1 MPEAAEGGNSE
12 AKFGFSLGPDPLPGY
27 GPVPMIAGTLVSV
40 ALCLQAPAEASIS
53 RLLQRQTLEPAIDL
67 APGSSLPSALL
78 PPGCERLSIADLQ
91 DGHDG
96 WVTARLSG
104 EVPEAGSGVLVWR
117 GDAEGLSGFLQ
128 GDDGR
133 RWRIVALEN
142 GDARLEFVDADRLPR
157 CADLPAPP
165 DLAPPARAELVA
177 CDDGKP
183 IDVLVLYTPAARAQ
197 AGSKTAIEG
206 QIAAAIGAANSA
218 YGNSGI
224 GARLNLLLQMEAD
237 YTSSD
242 FGTDL
247 WRLASPADGFLDWAH
262 QLRDT
267 AGADMVALIR
277 NDGEYCGI
285 AYLMYSNGPESE
297 GIPFSVTAYS
307 CLSNQTLA
315 HELGHN
321 MGCCHAVGD
330 GGGCTGGGIWPWSVG
345 WRFNGASGT
354 QFRTVMAYAPGARID
369 HFSNPAVKYDNRA
382 TGVAIGQSNQ
392 ADNAATINATAPTIT
407 NFRCS
412 RGAIV
417 QADCDANG
425 NLDVLDVALGAG
437 SDCDSDGRLDQCTA
451 STITPCG
458 TPAARAFAPSG
469 LVFSQRNPQVATLD
483 FAGSAVDATTDLAAI
498 GIPGDDDRGSFS
510 GKVLVMER
518 SADAWVPAATLH
530 SPTPV
535 NAGQF
540 GDAIAID
547 RDLIAIGEP
556 GAVVG
561 TQVIG
566 RVHVFRRETAGWAL
580 LQTIECPEPTVGD
593 LFGDRV
599 ASSNGV
605 LVVGARGH
613 RANGLAGAGGV
624 FVFRRG
630 NAGYEFI
637 QKITATTPQAQAL
650 FGVALSMDAQRII
663 VGSSYETVNQASFG
677 AVYVFVSSGGGWTL
691 ETRLQGPDAGAR
703 FGSSVA
709 VSDAWIGVGAP
720 SDTLSG
726 YEAGALHM
734 FRRISDTWV
743 QQSSIRPAV
752 GSQRQRI
759 GYAVAIDGS
768 RMIVSNKPDSS
779 ATGSSELWLLADGS
793 WARQGTVYSGNAP
806 SIRTDRAIVGAP
818 TADEGA
824 TDSGAARIVM
834 WNSDCNANG
843 IPDRCDIDAGS
854 ESDVNGDGV
863 PDSCGG
869 IVYDL
874 DGSGVIDFGDVSLL
888 LLDAGPCPAPCPGD
902 LSGDG
907 VIDSADIALL
917 LLQFG

>member
-1 MPEAAEGGNSE
+1 M
-12 AKFGFSLGPDPLPGY
+12 
-27 GPVPMIAGTLVSV
+27 VAGTLLSF
-40 ALCLQAPAEASIS
+40 ALAVQAGAQTPME
-53 RLLQRQTLEPAIDL
+53 RLLPRQDLRSAIDL
-67 APGSSLPSALL
+67 VPGSPLPAELV
-78 PPGCERLSIADLQ
+78 PPGCERLLLTDIEHANE
-91 DGHDG
+91 G
-96 WVTARLSG
+96 WTTARLAG
-104 EVPEAGSGVLVWR
+104 ETPEAGSGALAWR
-117 GDAEGLSGFLQ
+117 DAGDGLSGFLL

-133 RWRIVALEN
+133 RWRLVALEN
-142 GDARLEFVDADRLPR
+142 GDTRLEFVDADRLPR

-165 DLAPPARAELVA
+165 DLGIPSRTELAA

-183 IDVLVLYTPAARAQ
+183 IDVLVLYTAAARAQ

-206 QIAAAIGAANSA
+206 QITAAITAANAA
-218 YGNSGI
+218 YANSRI
-224 GARLNLLLQMEAD
+224 NARLNLLLQMETD

-247 WRLASPADGFLDWAH
+247 WRLASPNDGFMDWAH

-297 GIPFSVTAYS
+297 GIPFSVTAYN

-354 QFRTVMAYAPGARID
+354 QYRTVMAYAPGSRID
-369 HFSNPAVKYDNRA
+369 HFSNPSVNFDSRA
-382 TGVAIGQSNQ
+382 TGVTIGQANQ
-392 ADNAATINATAPTIT
+392 ADNASTINATSPTIA

-412 RGAIV
+412 RGAII

-425 NLDVLDVALGAG
+425 SLDVLDVALGAG
-437 SDCDSDGRLDQCTA
+437 SDCDTDGRLDQCTV
-451 STITPCG
+451 SSVTPCG
-458 TPAARAFAPSG
+458 TPAARAFSTSG

-483 FAGSAVDATTDLAAI
+483 FTGSAVDVTTELAAI
-498 GIPGDDDRGSFS
+498 GIPGDDDRGNFA
-510 GKVLVMER
+510 GRVVMMER
-518 SADAWVPAATLH
+518 SADAWAPSGTLYSPA
-530 SPTPV
+530 PV
-535 NAGQF
+535 AVGQF
-540 GDAIAID
+540 GDAVAID
-547 RDLIAIGEP
+547 RDLVAIGEP
-556 GAVVG
+556 GAMVG

-566 RVHVFRRETAGWAL
+566 RVHVFHREGTAWTL

-599 ASSNGV
+599 AVVNGV

-613 RANGLAGAGGV
+613 RANGLAGAGGA

-630 NAGYEFI
+630 PSGYEYV
-637 QKITATTPQAQAL
+637 QKLTASVPQAQAL
-650 FGVALSMDAQRII
+650 FGVALAMDKDRII
-663 VGSSYETVNQASFG
+663 VGSSYETVNQASLG
-677 AVYVFVSSGGGWTL
+677 AAYVFAPTGTGWNL
-691 ETRLQGPDAGAR
+691 EARLQGSESGAR

-709 VSDAWIGVGAP
+709 ISNDWLAVGAP
-720 SDTLSG
+720 SDAISG
-726 YEAGALHM
+726 YEAGALHL
-734 FRRISDTWV
+734 FRRIADLWIPQTP
-743 QQSSIRPAV
+743 IRPAI

-759 GYAVAIDGS
+759 GYAVAMHGS

-779 ATGSSELWLLADGS
+779 ATGSSELWLLSDGS
-793 WARQGTVYSGNAP
+793 WGRHGSVYAGNIPAMR
-806 SIRTDRAIVGAP
+806 SDRAIVGAP
-818 TADEGA
+818 LADEGA
-824 TDSGAARIVM
+824 VDSGAARIAM
-834 WNSDCNANG
+834 WNSDCNGNG

-854 ESDVNGDGV
+854 ESDVNADGV

-874 DGSGVIDFGDVSLL
+874 DGSGLVDFGDVSLL
-888 LLDAGPCPAPCPGD
+888 LLDVGPCPAPCPGD

-907 VIDSADIALL
+907 VIDSADVALL